1 MSRRQ
6 LSPTSFAIL
15 GLLSIQPFTTYELA
29 QQMDRTVSWFW
40 PRAASMIYEEPKK
53 LVAEGLATSQ
63 VTFTGKRR
71 STVYEITD
79 AGRASLGDWL
89 DAPAAGM
96 RMEFETML
104 KVAFADAGDVR
115 QLRAAVRE
123 IRVDAETRL
132 AEVLDGSTQYATT
145 GGPFPDRLPIAAITG
160 KLLISQYEAVVQW
173 ARWAEEA
180 QQIEWSGVTPGN
192 RCHGRPPSVGFQ
204 GGPRRI
210 PEARQESPSTVSF
223 QPTGKMRS
231 QQCIFR
237 SCVGTKIA
245 GRRGDSGN
253 CRGCWQKG
261 SRARTRV
268 QSLARHPDAIVNA
281 LRARRARE
289 LALVFADSL
298 AGGTKPM

>member
-79 AGRASLGDWL
+79 AGRASLRDWL

-104 KVAFADAGDVR
+104 KVAFADAGDVISYVR
-115 QLRAAVRE
+115 RCAKSWLTLRHGSLRCSTDQ
-123 IRVDAETRL
+123 R
-132 AEVLDGSTQYATT
+132 STQ
-145 GGPFPDRLPIAAITG
+145 
-160 KLLISQYEAVVQW
+160 
-173 ARWAEEA
+173 
-180 QQIEWSGVTPGN
+180 
-192 RCHGRPPSVGFQ
+192 
-204 GGPRRI
+204 PR
-210 PEARQESPSTVSF
+210 
-223 QPTGKMRS
+223 
-231 QQCIFR
+231 
-237 SCVGTKIA
+237 A
-245 GRRGDSGN
+245 GRF
-253 CRGCWQKG
+253 
-261 SRARTRV
+261 RTAC
-268 QSLARHPDAIVNA
+268 QSLRSPA
-281 LRARRARE
+281 
-289 LALVFADSL
+289 SCS
-298 AGGTKPM
+298 